1 MSEVASVPEH
11 RVDLPSERTKG
22 ASSTRW
28 HWLYLLANIPLVVAI
43 FADPRY
49 HTYLWGS
56 LGLGST
62 VAIVVGVS
70 KNRPARRAPW
80 VLVAIAQLAFISGGI
95 TYDVLTKF
103 PHENTRFPSFADAV
117 HLTTYPL
124 LAIGLFLLVRAQS
137 RERNVG
143 ALLDSLIVTVG
154 LALLSWIYLIE
165 PYVRA
170 PQLTFLT
177 KAVSMAYPLGDILIL
192 YVIARLLLGGR
203 RRNDS
208 VMLLSA
214 GGIGFL
220 VSDSIYRWSHLHG
233 NLSVGGPT
241 ALGFV
246 AFFVLG
252 GTAALHPSMREPTEK
267 QPIRPLSPISLAA
280 ISVSTLV
287 APALLVA
294 RSILNPTVED
304 GALIGTVS
312 ALLFILVLLRITGLA
327 QSRASL
333 AQREHIL
340 RDLGERLLGTTELS
354 EVVSVSLGAV
364 AAILGDGPGTCLLTQ
379 LGDLGERVVGGIP
392 AILVGC
398 SVVLKQS
405 DHAHGG
411 LKVTFPKMPLPVVD
425 STHDWTQIALAD
437 VQGVRRQILISH
449 KTDLSQDTLTILQA
463 MAAPVSLALERMEL
477 SKILYERRSEA
488 KFRSLVQNASD
499 VILIV
504 QADGRLSAETP
515 SVFTVLGYVRETI
528 ETKTMSDLL
537 HPDDAKAALALVE
550 SMMSGRHV
558 GGTRAE
564 WRVRHADGRWLVM
577 EVTGSD
583 LSADVNIAGVVLT
596 LRDVTERR
604 GLESELRHRAFH
616 DGLTNLANRDLF
628 NDRVGHALGRRERQA
643 TSVAVLLLDLDD
655 FKLVNDTFGH
665 GAGDELLIQVARRLA
680 GLMRHGDTAARL
692 GGDEFAICMEFDGS
706 ETDAVAALAE
716 RVLNVFGAPFAV
728 ANTDMHASAT
738 LGIASTRSNS
748 GSNATD
754 LLREADLALYAAKNA
769 GKRTFRFYEPS
780 LQQAVLMRVQERT
793 ELEHA
798 VTHGELLVYYQPIV
812 ELHDGR
818 IDGVEALVRW
828 NHPERGI
835 LLPSEFIPI
844 AEESGLIVP
853 LGRWVLDQ
861 ACADLSRWRRGNP
874 SAHQLR
880 MSVNV
885 SPRQLHDLHF
895 AKMVDEILVEHGLDP
910 SLLTLEITESA
921 LLEGDDSVLLL
932 LRTLQE
938 RGITLALDDF
948 GTGYSSLSY
957 LHQFPLGTL
966 KIDRAFVRDM
976 DKGNGMALL
985 DTIVSMGRNLGLLGI
1000 AEGIELPSHVSE
1012 LERLGCKYGQGFLF
1026 AHPLPAD
1033 ALEALLG
1040 QSLEIPGSS
1049 ASMTKV
1055 SDAVLGHNGTG
1066 DVPSGPPHQSDDP
1079 EWRLLP
1085 LLPK

>member
-11 RVDLPSERTKG
+11 RVDPPSQRKED
-22 ASSTRW
+22 ASSIRW
-28 HWLYLLANIPLVVAI
+28 HWLYLLANVPLIVAI
-43 FADPRY
+43 FALPRY

-56 LGLGST
+56 MGLCST
-62 VAIVVGVS
+62 VAIVVGEI

-80 VLVAIAQLAFISGGI
+80 ILIAIAQFAFISGGI
-95 TYDVLTKF
+95 TYDVLTQF
-103 PHENTRFPSFADAV
+103 LHESKPFPSIADAFY
-117 HLTTYPL
+117 LATYPL

-143 ALLDSLIVTVG
+143 AFLDSLIVTVG

-165 PYVRA
+165 PTLRA
-170 PQLTFLT
+170 PELTFLT
-177 KAVSMAYPLGDILIL
+177 KEVSLAYLLGDIVIL
-192 YVIARLLLGGR
+192 YMLARLLLGGQ
-203 RRNDS
+203 RRNTS
-208 VMLLSA
+208 AMLLSA

-220 VSDSIYRWSHLHG
+220 AADSMYRWSELHG

-241 ALGFV
+241 ALGCV
-246 AFFVLG
+246 AFYVLG
-252 GTAALHPSMREPTEK
+252 GTAALHPSMRELTEK
-267 QPIRPLSPISLAA
+267 QPSRPLSPISLAA
-280 ISVSTLV
+280 ISVSTVV

-294 RSILNPTVED
+294 RAILNPTVDD
-304 GALIGTVS
+304 GVLIGTVS
-312 ALLFILVLLRITGLA
+312 ALLFILVMLRITGLA
-327 QSRASL
+327 QNRAVH

-340 RDLGERLLGTTELS
+340 RDLGERLLGATELS

-364 AAILGDGPGTCLLTQ
+364 AAIVGDRSGACLLTQ
-379 LGDLGERVVGGIP
+379 IGEDGERVVGGVP
-392 AILVGC
+392 TILVGC
-398 SVVLKQS
+398 SVILQQS
-405 DHAHGG
+405 DRAYGG
-411 LKVTFPKMPLPVVD
+411 LKVTFPKVPSPVID
-425 STHDWTQIALAD
+425 SAHDWTQIALAD

-449 KTDLSQDTLTILQA
+449 KTDFSPDTLTILEA
-463 MAAPVSLALERMEL
+463 MAALVSLAFERMEL
-477 SKILYERRSEA
+477 SMILYERRSEA

-515 SVFTVLGYVRETI
+515 SVSTVLGYVRETI
-528 ETKTMSDLL
+528 EAKTMSDLL
-537 HPDDAKAALALVE
+537 HPDDATPALALVE
-550 SMMSGRHV
+550 SMMSGRRM
-558 GGTRAE
+558 GGTRDE

-583 LSADVNIAGVVLT
+583 LSADVHIAGVVLT

-604 GLESELRHRAFH
+604 HLESELRHRAFH

-628 NDRVGHALGRRERQA
+628 NDRVEHALGRREREA

-665 GAGDELLIQVARRLA
+665 GAGDELLIQVGSRLA
-680 GLMRHGDTAARL
+680 GLLRHGDTAARL
-692 GGDEFAICMEFDGS
+692 GGDEFAICAAFDGS
-706 ETDAVAALAE
+706 ETDAVTALAE
-716 RVLNVFGAPFAV
+716 RVIDVFGAPFAV
-728 ANTDMHASAT
+728 ANTDMNTSAT
-738 LGIASTRSNS
+738 VGIASARSDS
-748 GSNATD
+748 DSNAAD

-780 LQQAVLMRVQERT
+780 LHQAVLMRMQERT
-793 ELEHA
+793 ELEQA
-798 VTHGELLVYYQPIV
+798 IARGELLVYYQPIV
-812 ELHDGR
+812 ELRDGR
-818 IDGVEALVRW
+818 IAGVEALARW

-861 ACADLSRWRRGNP
+861 ACADLSRWRRSNP
-874 SAHQLR
+874 NAHQLR

-885 SPRQLHDLHF
+885 SPRQLHDQHF
-895 AKMVDEILVEHGLDP
+895 AKMVDEVLVEHGLDP
-910 SLLTLEITESA
+910 SVLTLEITEGV
-921 LLEGDDSVLLL
+921 LLEEDDSVVRLLA
-932 LRTLQE
+932 TLQE

-957 LHQFPLGTL
+957 LHQFPLGTI

-1000 AEGIELPSHVSE
+1000 AEGIEIPSHVAE
-1012 LERLGCKYGQGFLF
+1012 LELLGCKYGQGFLF

-1033 ALEALLG
+1033 ALEALLDHR
-1040 QSLEIPGSS
+1040 LDIPGSP
-1049 ASMTKV
+1049 ASMT
-1055 SDAVLGHNGTG
+1055 DLPDGTLGHYGGGEVPTG
-1066 DVPSGPPHQSDDP
+1066 LPHQSDDA
-1079 EWRLLP
+1079 ERRLQSL
-1085 LLPK
+1085 

>member
-1 MSEVASVPEH
+1 MIEVASLPEQI
-11 RVDLPSERTKG
+11 VDPASEHTEG
-22 ASSTRW
+22 ISTTRW
-28 HWLYLLANIPLVVAI
+28 HWLYLFANAPLVVAI
-43 FADPRY
+43 VEHPHD
-49 HTYLWGS
+49 HLYLWGS
-56 LGLGST
+56 IGLCSA
-62 VAIVVGVS
+62 VAIVVGVL

-80 VLVAIAQLAFISGGI
+80 LFIAIAQCAFVSGGV
-95 TYDVLTKF
+95 TYDFLTRYL
-103 PHENTRFPSFADAV
+103 HENKPFPSTADAFS
-117 HLTTYPL
+117 LTTYPL
-124 LAIGLFLLVRAQS
+124 LAIGLFLLVRTQS
-137 RERNVG
+137 RERNFG
-143 ALLDSLIVTVG
+143 GLLESLIVTLG
-154 LALLSWIYLIE
+154 MALLSWIYLIE

-170 PQLTFLT
+170 PQLAFLT
-177 KAVSMAYPLGDILIL
+177 KAVSMAYPIGDILIL
-192 YVIARLLLGGR
+192 YILARLLLGGQ
-203 RRNDS
+203 RRNAS

-214 GGIGFL
+214 GGVGFL
-220 VSDSIYRWSHLHG
+220 IADSIHRWDQLHG
-233 NLSVGGPT
+233 NWSVGGPIT
-241 ALGFV
+241 LGFI
-246 AFFVLG
+246 AFCVLG

-267 QPIRPLSPISLAA
+267 RPLRPLNPVSLIA

-287 APALLVA
+287 APAVLVA
-294 RSILNPTVED
+294 RAVITPRVD
-304 GALIGTVS
+304 DAALIGSVS
-312 ALLFILVLLRITGLA
+312 ALLFILVMLRITGLA
-327 QSRASL
+327 QSRAVL

-354 EVVSVSLGAV
+354 EVVSVSLNAV
-364 AAILGDGPGTCLLTQ
+364 AAIVDDPSATCLLTQ

-398 SVVLKQS
+398 SVVLQQS
-405 DHAHGG
+405 EHAHGG

-425 STHDWTQIALAD
+425 SAHDWTQIPLAD
-437 VQGVRRQILISH
+437 VEGVRRQILISH
-449 KTDLSQDTLTILQA
+449 KTDVSPDTLTILEA
-463 MAAPVSLALERMEL
+463 MAAPVSLALERVEL

-504 QADGRLSAETP
+504 RADGKLSAETP
-515 SVFTVLGYVRETI
+515 SVSTVLGYVRHSI
-528 ETKTMSDLL
+528 ESKTLSDLL
-537 HPDDAKAALALVE
+537 HPEDATSALELVE
-550 SMMSGRHV
+550 SMMSGHHM
-558 GGTRAE
+558 GDTRAE

-604 GLESELRHRAFH
+604 NLESELRHRAFH

-628 NDRVGHALGRRERQA
+628 NDRVAHSLGRRERQA
-643 TSVAVLLLDLDD
+643 TSVAILLLDLDD

-665 GAGDELLIQVARRLA
+665 GAGDELLIQVGKRLSA
-680 GLMRHGDTAARL
+680 LMRHGDTAARL
-692 GGDEFAICMEFDGS
+692 GGDEFAICAEFDGS
-706 ETDAVAALAE
+706 ETDGVTALAE
-716 RVLNVFGAPFAV
+716 RVLDVFGAPFAV
-728 ANTDMHASAT
+728 ADQEMNASAT
-738 LGIASTRSNS
+738 VGIASTRSNS
-748 GSNATD
+748 GSSATD
-754 LLREADLALYAAKNA
+754 LLKEADLALYAAKDA

-793 ELEHA
+793 ELEQA
-798 VTHGELLVYYQPIV
+798 ISRGELLVYYQPIV
-812 ELHDGR
+812 ELSDGR

-828 NHPERGI
+828 NHPDRGL
-835 LLPSEFIPI
+835 LLPAEFIPI

-853 LGRWVLDQ
+853 LGRWVLER
-861 ACADLSRWRRGNP
+861 ACADLSRWRRNNP
-874 SAHQLR
+874 IAHELR

-895 AKMVDEILVEHGLDP
+895 AKMVDEVLDEHGLDP
-910 SLLTLEITESA
+910 SVLTLEITEGA
-921 LLEGDDSVLLL
+921 LLEGDDSVVHL

-966 KIDRAFVRDM
+966 KIDRSFVRDM

-1000 AEGIELPSHVSE
+1000 AEGIEIPSHVSE

-1033 ALEALLG
+1033 ALEELLG
-1040 QSLEIPGSS
+1040 RVIAMPGSS
-1049 ASMTKV
+1049 TSMAALPDV
-1055 SDAVLGHNGTG
+1055 VLGHSGG
-1066 DVPSGPPHQSDDP
+1066 EVPAGVSHTSDDVAR
-1079 EWRLLP
+1079 RLQP
-1085 LLPK
+1085 L

>member
-1 MSEVASVPEH
+1 MIEVASVPEH
-11 RVDLPSERTKG
+11 RVDPAPERTVG
-22 ASSTRW
+22 ASSIRW
-28 HWLYLLANIPLVVAI
+28 HWLYLLANVPLVAAI
-43 FADPRY
+43 FALPRY

-56 LGLGST
+56 MGLCSI
-62 VAIVVGVS
+62 VAIVVGEL
-70 KNRPARRAPW
+70 KNRPSRRAPW
-80 VLVAIAQLAFISGGI
+80 TFVAIAQFAFVSGGI
-95 TYDVLTKF
+95 SYDVLTRILHDKN
-103 PHENTRFPSFADAV
+103 PFPSIADVFYLA
-117 HLTTYPL
+117 TYPL
-124 LAIGLFLLVRAQS
+124 LAIGLFLFVRAQS

-170 PQLTFLT
+170 PQLTLLT
-177 KAVSMAYPLGDILIL
+177 KAVSMAYPLGDIVIL
-192 YVIARLLLGGR
+192 YLLARLLLGGL
-203 RRNDS
+203 RRNTS
-208 VMLLSA
+208 VILLSA
-214 GGIGFL
+214 GGIGFITA
-220 VSDSIYRWSHLHG
+220 DSIYRWSQLHG
-233 NLSVGGPT
+233 NWSVGGPT
-241 ALGFV
+241 ALGCV
-246 AFFVLG
+246 AFFVFG
-252 GTAALHPSMREPTEK
+252 GTAALHPSMREVTEK
-267 QPIRPLSPISLAA
+267 QPSRPLSPISLAA

-294 RSILNPTVED
+294 RSFLNPRVDD

-312 ALLFILVLLRITGLA
+312 ALLFILVMLRITGLA
-327 QSRASL
+327 QSRAVL

-364 AAILGDGPGTCLLTQ
+364 AAIVGDRSGACLLTQ
-379 LGDLGERVVGGIP
+379 VGEEGERVVGGIP
-392 AILVGC
+392 TIFVGS
-398 SVVLKQS
+398 SVVLQQN
-405 DHAHGG
+405 DQAHGG
-411 LKVTFPKMPLPVVD
+411 LKVTFPKMPSPIVD
-425 STHDWTQIALAD
+425 SAHYWTQIALAD
-437 VQGVRRQILISH
+437 AQGVRRQILISH
-449 KTDLSQDTLTILQA
+449 KTDISPDTLTILEA
-463 MAAPVSLALERMEL
+463 MAAPVSLALERVEL
-477 SKILYERRSEA
+477 SMIVYERRSEA

-515 SVFTVLGYVRETI
+515 SVSTVLGYGRQTVEAKAI
-528 ETKTMSDLL
+528 NDLL
-537 HPDDAKAALALVE
+537 HPDDATPALALVE
-550 SMMSGRHV
+550 SMMSGRRR
-558 GGTRAE
+558 GGMHAE

-583 LSADVNIAGVVLT
+583 LSADVHIAGVVLT

-604 GLESELRHRAFH
+604 NLESELRHRAFH

-628 NDRVGHALGRRERQA
+628 NDRVEHALGRRERRA

-665 GAGDELLIQVARRLA
+665 GAGDELLMQVGSRLT

-692 GGDEFAICMEFDGS
+692 GGDEFAICAEFDGS
-706 ETDAVAALAE
+706 ETDAVTALAE
-716 RVLNVFGAPFAV
+716 RVLDVFGTPFAV
-728 ANTDMHASAT
+728 ANTDMNASAT
-738 LGIASTRSNS
+738 VGIASTGSNS
-748 GSNATD
+748 DSNAAD

-769 GKRTFRFYEPS
+769 GKRTFRFFEPS
-780 LQQAVLMRVQERT
+780 LHQAVLMRVQERT
-793 ELEHA
+793 ELEQA
-798 VTHGELLVYYQPIV
+798 LTRGELMVYYQPIV

-818 IDGVEALVRW
+818 IVGVEALARW
-828 NHPERGI
+828 NHPERGV

-861 ACADLSRWRRGNP
+861 ACADLSRWRRNN
-874 SAHQLR
+874 SDAHHLR

-885 SPRQLHDLHF
+885 SPRQLHDQLF
-895 AKMVDEILVEHGLDP
+895 AKMVDEVLVEHGLDP
-910 SLLTLEITESA
+910 GVLTLEITEGA
-921 LLEGDDSVLLL
+921 LLEGDDSVLLI

-1000 AEGIELPSHVSE
+1000 AEGIEVPSQVSQLE
-1012 LERLGCKYGQGFLF
+1012 LLGCKYGQGFLF
-1026 AHPLPAD
+1026 AHPLTAD

-1040 QSLEIPGSS
+1040 RRLEITGSP
-1049 ASMTKV
+1049 ASM
-1055 SDAVLGHNGTG
+1055 SDLRDGVFGHDRGG
-1066 DVPSGPPHQSDDP
+1066 EVPRGSPLQSEDA
-1079 EWRLLP
+1079 EGRFQSH
-1085 LLPK
+1085 

>member
-1 MSEVASVPEH
+1 MSVVASDPER
-11 RVDLPSERTKG
+11 RVDPPSERTEG
-22 ASSTRW
+22 ASSIRW
-28 HWLYLLANIPLVVAI
+28 HWLYLLANVPLVAAI
-43 FADPRY
+43 FALPRY

-56 LGLGST
+56 MGLCAT
-62 VAIVVGVS
+62 VAIVAGEL
-70 KNRPARRAPW
+70 KNRPSRRAPW
-80 VLVAIAQLAFISGGI
+80 SLVAIAQFVFVSGGI
-95 TYDVLTKF
+95 TYDVLTRVL
-103 PHENTRFPSFADAV
+103 HENKPFPSIADVFYLA
-117 HLTTYPL
+117 TYPL
-124 LAIGLFLLVRAQS
+124 LAIGLFLMVRAQS

-170 PQLTFLT
+170 SQLTFLT
-177 KAVSMAYPLGDILIL
+177 KAVSMAYPLGDIFIL
-192 YVIARLLLGGR
+192 YMLARLLLGGP
-203 RRNDS
+203 RRNTS
-208 VMLLSA
+208 VILLSA

-220 VSDSIYRWSHLHG
+220 TADSIYRWSQLHG
-233 NLSVGGPT
+233 NWSVGGPT
-241 ALGFV
+241 ALGCV

-252 GTAALHPSMREPTEK
+252 GTAALHPSMREVTEK
-267 QPIRPLSPISLAA
+267 QPSRPLSPISLAA

-294 RSILNPTVED
+294 RSFLNPTVDD

-312 ALLFILVLLRITGLA
+312 ALLFILVMLRITGLA
-327 QSRASL
+327 QSRAVL

-364 AAILGDGPGTCLLTQ
+364 AAIVGDRSGACLLTQ
-379 LGDLGERVVGGIP
+379 LGDEGERVVGGIP
-392 AILVGC
+392 TILVGC
-398 SVVLKQS
+398 SIVLQQS
-405 DHAHGG
+405 DQAHGG
-411 LKVTFPKMPLPVVD
+411 LRVHFPRMPSPIID
-425 STHDWTQIALAD
+425 SAHYWTQIALAD

-449 KTDLSQDTLTILQA
+449 RTDVSPDTLTILQA
-463 MAAPVSLALERMEL
+463 MAAPVSLALERVEL
-477 SKILYERRSEA
+477 SMIVYERRSEA

-504 QADGRLSAETP
+504 QADGGLSAETP
-515 SVFTVLGYVRETI
+515 SVSTVLGYARQTI
-528 ETKTMSDLL
+528 ESKTISDLL
-537 HPDDAKAALALVE
+537 HPDDATPALALVD
-550 SMMSGRHV
+550 SMMSGRRM
-558 GGTRAE
+558 GGMHAE
-564 WRVRHADGRWLVM
+564 WRIRHADGRWLVM

-583 LSADVNIAGVVLT
+583 LSADVHIAGVVLT

-604 GLESELRHRAFH
+604 NLESELRHRAFH

-628 NDRVGHALGRRERQA
+628 NDRVEHALGRRERQA

-665 GAGDELLIQVARRLA
+665 GAGDELLMQVGSRLA

-692 GGDEFAICMEFDGS
+692 GGDEFAICAEFDGS
-706 ETDAVAALAE
+706 ETDAVTSLAE
-716 RVLNVFGAPFAV
+716 RVLDVFVAPFAV
-728 ANTDMHASAT
+728 ANSDMNMSAT
-738 LGIASTRSNS
+738 VGIASTRSNS
-748 GSNATD
+748 DSNAAD

-780 LQQAVLMRVQERT
+780 LHQAVLMRVQERT
-793 ELEHA
+793 ELEQA
-798 VTHGELLVYYQPIV
+798 LTRGELVVYYQPIV

-818 IDGVEALVRW
+818 IVGVEALARW
-828 NHPERGI
+828 NHPERGF

-861 ACADLSRWRRGNP
+861 ACADLSRWRLGHP
-874 SAHQLR
+874 EAHELR

-885 SPRQLHDLHF
+885 SPRQLHDQHF
-895 AKMVDEILVEHGLDP
+895 AKMVDEVLVEHGLVP
-910 SLLTLEITESA
+910 GVLTLEITEGA

-1000 AEGIELPSHVSE
+1000 AEGIEVPSQVSQLE
-1012 LERLGCKYGQGFLF
+1012 LLGCKYGQGFLF
-1026 AHPLPAD
+1026 AHPLTAD
-1033 ALEALLG
+1033 GLEALLG
-1040 QSLEIPGSS
+1040 HRLEIPGSS
-1049 ASMTKV
+1049 GSM
-1055 SDAVLGHNGTG
+1055 SDLPDGVLGQHHGGEVPNGA
-1066 DVPSGPPHQSDDP
+1066 PYQS
-1079 EWRLLP
+1079 EEAERRLRSL
-1085 LLPK
+1085 

>member
-1 MSEVASVPEH
+1 MSEVVSVPQH
-11 RVDLPSERTKG
+11 GVDPPSQDAEG

-28 HWLYLLANIPLVVAI
+28 HWLYLLANVPLVVAI

-49 HTYLWGS
+49 HIYLWGS
-56 LGLGST
+56 MGLCST
-62 VAIVVGVS
+62 VAVVVGVV
-70 KNRPARRAPW
+70 KNRPARGAPW
-80 VLVAIAQLAFISGGI
+80 VLVAMAQFAFISGGI
-95 TYDVLTKF
+95 TYDFLTRF
-103 PHENTRFPSFADAV
+103 HHENNPFPSVADAFY
-117 HLTTYPL
+117 LTAYPL
-124 LAIGLFLLVRAQS
+124 LAIGLFLFVRAQS

-143 ALLDSLIVTVG
+143 ALLDSLIVTLG

-165 PYVRA
+165 PYIRA

-192 YVIARLLLGGR
+192 YILARLLLGAQ
-203 RRNDS
+203 RRNAS
-208 VMLLSA
+208 VTLLLA

-220 VSDSIYRWSHLHG
+220 ISDSIHRWSNLHG
-233 NLSVGGPT
+233 DWSVGPT
-241 ALGFV
+241 SLGFV

-252 GTAALHPSMREPTEK
+252 GTAALYPSISEPTEK
-267 QPIRPLSPISLAA
+267 ISIRPLSPISLAA

-287 APALLVA
+287 APTLLVA
-294 RSILNPTVED
+294 RAILDPKVD
-304 GALIGTVS
+304 DAVLIGTVS
-312 ALLFILVLLRITGLA
+312 AVLFILVILRITGLA
-327 QSRASL
+327 QTRAVL

-364 AAILGDGPGTCLLTQ
+364 AAILGDDSGTCLLTQ
-379 LGDLGERVVGGIP
+379 VGDLGERVVGGIP
-392 AILVGC
+392 SILVGC
-398 SVVLKQS
+398 SVVVKQS
-405 DHAHGG
+405 DHARGG

-449 KTDLSQDTLTILQA
+449 KTDFSPDTLTILQA

-504 QADGRLSAETP
+504 HADGRLSAETP
-515 SVFTVLGYVRETI
+515 SVFTVLGYGRETMA
-528 ETKTMSDLL
+528 TKTMSDLL
-537 HPDDAKAALALVE
+537 HPDDVTEALALVE
-550 SMMSGRHV
+550 SMMSGRHM

-564 WRVRHADGRWLVM
+564 WRVRHADGRWLVT

-604 GLESELRHRAFH
+604 NLESELRHRAFH

-628 NDRVGHALGRRERQA
+628 NDRVAHALGRRERQD
-643 TSVAVLLLDLDD
+643 TWVAVLLLDLDD

-665 GAGDELLIQVARRLA
+665 GAGDELLIQVGRRLT
-680 GLMRHGDTAARL
+680 GIMRHGDTAARL
-692 GGDEFAICMEFDGS
+692 GGDEFAICAEFDGS

-716 RVLNVFGAPFAV
+716 RVLDVFEAPFAV
-728 ANTDMHASAT
+728 EDTDLTASAT
-738 LGIASTRSNS
+738 VGIASTRSNS

-754 LLREADLALYAAKNA
+754 LLREADLALYDAKNA
-769 GKRTFRFYEPS
+769 GKRTFRFFEPR

-793 ELEHA
+793 ELEQA
-798 VTHGELLVYYQPIV
+798 ITRGELLLYYQPIV
-812 ELHDGR
+812 ELSDGR

-828 NHPERGI
+828 NHPERGV
-835 LLPSEFIPI
+835 LLPSDFIPI
-844 AEESGLIVP
+844 AEESGLIVT
-853 LGRWVLDQ
+853 LGRWVLDR
-861 ACADLSRWRRGNP
+861 ACADLTRWRQNNP
-874 SAHQLR
+874 IAHQLH

-895 AKMVDEILVEHGLDP
+895 AKMVDEILGQHGLD
-910 SLLTLEITESA
+910 SSVLTLEITEGA

-976 DKGNGMALL
+976 DTGNGMALL

-1000 AEGIELPSHVSE
+1000 AEGIEIPSQVSE

-1033 ALEALLG
+1033 ELEALLG
-1040 QSLEIPGSS
+1040 RAIAMPGSS
-1049 ASMTKV
+1049 ATIT
-1055 SDAVLGHNGTG
+1055 DRPDYVLG
-1066 DVPSGPPHQSDDP
+1066 
-1079 EWRLLP
+1079 
-1085 LLPK
+1085 

>member
-11 RVDLPSERTKG
+11 RVDLPSERTEG
-22 ASSTRW
+22 ASSIRW
-28 HWLYLLANIPLVVAI
+28 HWLYLLANVPLVIAI
-43 FADPRY
+43 FALPRY

-56 LGLGST
+56 MGICST
-62 VAIVVGVS
+62 VAILVGAL

-80 VLVAIAQLAFISGGI
+80 ILVAMAQFAFISGGI

-103 PHENTRFPSFADAV
+103 LHESNPFPSIANAFY
-117 HLTTYPL
+117 LTTYPL
-124 LAIGLFLLVRAQS
+124 LAIGLFLLVRTQS
-137 RERNVG
+137 RERNIG

-177 KAVSMAYPLGDILIL
+177 KAVSMAYPLGDIVIL
-192 YVIARLLLGGR
+192 YMLARLLLGGQ
-203 RRNDS
+203 RRNTS

-220 VSDSIYRWSHLHG
+220 TADSIYRWSQLHG
-233 NLSVGGPT
+233 NWSVGGPT
-241 ALGFV
+241 ALGCV
-246 AFFVLG
+246 AFYVLG
-252 GTAALHPSMREPTEK
+252 GTAALHPSMRGLTEK
-267 QPIRPLSPISLAA
+267 QPSRPLSPMSLAA
-280 ISVSTLV
+280 ISISTLV

-294 RSILNPTVED
+294 RAILNPTVDD

-312 ALLFILVLLRITGLA
+312 ALLFILVMLRITGLA
-327 QSRASL
+327 QNLAVL

-364 AAILGDGPGTCLLTQ
+364 AAIVGDRSGACLLTQ
-379 LGDLGERVVGGIP
+379 LGDEGERVVDGIP
-392 AILVGC
+392 TILGGC
-398 SVVLKQS
+398 SVVLQQT
-405 DHAHGG
+405 DQAHGG
-411 LKVTFPKMPLPVVD
+411 LKVKFPKMPFPVID
-425 STHDWTQIALAD
+425 SAHYWTQIALAD

-449 KTDLSQDTLTILQA
+449 KTDFSPDTLTILEA
-463 MAAPVSLALERMEL
+463 MAAPVSLALERVEL
-477 SKILYERRSEA
+477 SMILYERRSEA

-515 SVFTVLGYVRETI
+515 SVSTVLGYVRETI
-528 ETKTMSDLL
+528 EAKTMSDLL
-537 HPDDAKAALALVE
+537 HPDDATPALALVE
-550 SMMSGRHV
+550 SMMSGRRM

-583 LSADVNIAGVVLT
+583 LSDDVHIAGVVLT

-604 GLESELRHRAFH
+604 NLESELRHRAFH

-628 NDRVGHALGRRERQA
+628 NDRVEHALGRRERQA

-665 GAGDELLIQVARRLA
+665 GAGDELLMQVGSRLA
-680 GLMRHGDTAARL
+680 GLLRHGDTAARL
-692 GGDEFAICMEFDGS
+692 GGDEFAICAEFDGS
-706 ETDAVAALAE
+706 ETDAVTALAE
-716 RVLNVFGAPFAV
+716 RVLDVFGAPFAV
-728 ANTDMHASAT
+728 ANTDMKISAT
-738 LGIASTRSNS
+738 VGIASTRSNS
-748 GSNATD
+748 DSNAAD

-780 LQQAVLMRVQERT
+780 LHQAVLMRVQKRT
-793 ELEHA
+793 ELEQA
-798 VTHGELLVYYQPIV
+798 ITRGELLVYYQPIV
-812 ELHDGR
+812 ELRDGR
-818 IDGVEALVRW
+818 IAGVEALARW
-828 NHPERGI
+828 NHPERGL
-835 LLPSEFIPI
+835 LLPSEFISI

-853 LGRWVLDQ
+853 LGRWVLDR
-861 ACADLSRWRRGNP
+861 ACADLSHWRRNP
-874 SAHQLR
+874 NAHQLR

-895 AKMVDEILVEHGLDP
+895 EKMVDEVLVEHGLDP
-910 SLLTLEITESA
+910 GVLTLEITESA

-938 RGITLALDDF
+938 RGIMLALDDF

-1000 AEGIELPSHVSE
+1000 AEGIEIPSHVSQLE
-1012 LERLGCKYGQGFLF
+1012 LLGCKYGQGFLF

-1040 QSLEIPGSS
+1040 HRLDIPGSS
-1049 ASMTKV
+1049 ASMT
-1055 SDAVLGHNGTG
+1055 DLPDGVLGHNGGGEVPTG
-1066 DVPSGPPHQSDDP
+1066 SPHQSDDA
-1079 EWRLLP
+1079 ERRLQSL
-1085 LLPK
+1085 